1 LVATSDQKEL
11 VKLLQDVPLFA
22 SMNDR
27 HLRRL
32 AKEGKPLSFS
42 SGEMIIKKGAAGIG
56 FYLVLKGR
64 VQVKK
69 GDRVLTELG
78 RGQFF
83 GEMALLDNGPRSVDV
98 VASEPT
104 KCFCLTF
111 WDLHGIR
118 HKDPKITEAILKELA
133 RRLRQTD
140 EML

>member
-1 LVATSDQKEL
+1 MLRG
-11 VKLLQDVPLFA
+11 VPLFA

-42 SGEMIIKKGAAGIG
+42 AGEMIIKKGATGTG
-56 FYLVLKGR
+56 FYLVLKGKA
-64 VQVKK
+64 QAKK
-69 GDRVLTELG
+69 GDRVLTEFR

-83 GEMALLDNGPRSVDV
+83 GEMALLDNGPRSADV

-104 KCFCLTF
+104 ECFCLTF
-111 WDLHGIR
+111 WDLQGIR
-118 HKDPKITEAILKELA
+118 YKDPKITEAILKELA
-133 RRLRQTD
+133 KRLRETD